1 MRARVRCEGGHDLV
15 GDEEGTATALV
26 GGILDDG
33 ASNQVRAG
41 VRLGEILITLRH
53 PTMSKRM
60 GVEACL
66 EIRGGVRSFFG

>member
-33 ASNQVRAG
+33 ASDQVRVG
-41 VRLGEILITLRH
+41 GGCDLGDFNYTVRQ
-53 PTMSKRM
+53 PTMSK
-60 GVEACL
+60 
-66 EIRGGVRSFFG
+66 